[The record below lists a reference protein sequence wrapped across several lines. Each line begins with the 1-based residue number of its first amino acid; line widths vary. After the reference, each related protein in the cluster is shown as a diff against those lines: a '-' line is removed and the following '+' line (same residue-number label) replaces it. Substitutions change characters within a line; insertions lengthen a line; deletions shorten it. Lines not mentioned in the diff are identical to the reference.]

1 MAFGA
6 AVPSSANL
14 GASAAS
20 PDGETWDD
28 FGYGER
34 LAMAVR
40 IWWVEALIT
49 INCLFFYYYF

>member
-1 MAFGA
+1 MSFGA

-14 GASAAS
+14 GASAAP

-34 LAMAVR
+34 LAMMVQ
-40 IWWVEALIT
+40 IWWVEDLIT
-49 INCLFFYYYF
+49 INCLFLLLFL